1 MPDVIYVMYDIYDIY
16 DIYYMYVDL
25 TYTICSNVN
34 IGVKRSVRTSGMQPT
49 MLDILNNCFQGQK
62 WNILFPKKFFVYFR
76 ISFVY
81 FKWLEPARFSL
92 KLLSLLD
99 KSHLIGPNNHRKG
112 GNNLFM
118 TLCKFWATLINMEV
132 AIAMQGPIMSQMSTK
147 YHNTNHH
154 NNDSVVCS

>member
-81 FKWLEPARFSL
+81 FKWLGPARFSL

-118 TLCKFWATLINMEV
+118 TLCKFWATLMNGLPSSIIWIYTIHNL
-132 AIAMQGPIMSQMSTK
+132 STRISLNLYK
-147 YHNTNHH
+147 KH
-154 NNDSVVCS
+154 

>member
-1 MPDVIYVMYDIYDIY
+1 MSNHHTCQKCHICCIWHIWHLAFDMHMYFN
-16 DIYYMYVDL
+16 M
-25 TYTICSNVN
+25 
-34 IGVKRSVRTSGMQPT
+34 GGKRSVRTSGMQPT

-81 FKWLEPARFSL
+81 FKWLGPARFSL

-118 TLCKFWATLINMEV
+118 TLCKFWDTLIKQPQYVYFRVFARLKAMLSSEV
-132 AIAMQGPIMSQMSTK
+132 TISIIKNSPQ
-147 YHNTNHH
+147 
-154 NNDSVVCS
+154 VL